1 MSRYELKRKRYQRRR
16 LRVRE
21 SIRTSPDRPRLCI
34 YRSNKNFYAQIIDDS
49 QGFTMVAASTLEKDF
64 PAMKSRGNI
73 AAAKVLG
80 KIIAE
85 RALQK
90 GITSV
95 VFDRS
100 GYLYHGKIKAFADAA
115 RENGLAF

>member
-1 MSRYELKRKRYQRRR
+1 MNRLELKRKRYHRRR
-16 LRVRE
+16 LRIRE
-21 SIRTSPDRPRLCI
+21 RLHTSPERPRLSI
-34 YRSNKNFYAQIIDDS
+34 SRSNRNFYAQIIDDA
-49 QGFTMVAASTLEKDF
+49 QGSTIVAASTLEKSF
-64 PAMKSRGNI
+64 PAMKNRGNI
-73 AAAKVLG
+73 EAAKTLG

-85 RALQK
+85 RAVQK
-90 GITSV
+90 GIKSV